1 MGGRLHMDRALA
13 VAVAV
18 ADTPQVRRALSTP
31 DPSRTLQPFAEQVR
45 RDSRTD
51 FVVVM
56 GLDRTRYSHP
66 NPAEIGGRFVGDL
79 GPAPRGGQFT
89 QEYTGTLGRSMRAV
103 VPVFDGTGSG
113 RVVALVSVGITA
125 ERIQDALADRLPAI
139 GLAAVTIL
147 AVGLL
152 GAWLI
157 SRRLRRQTHGLGE
170 REITRMYEYY
180 DAVLHAVREG
190 LLLRRADGRVQLL
203 NDEAQHLLG
212 LGDGAVGRF
221 VGDLGLPPS
230 LVRAIRSRGPA
241 ARRDPPARRR
251 RAGGQHRPRPVA
263 GPRRRPRGDPAR
275 PHRAP
280 GRRRGARHR
289 PRARGVAAG
298 AEPRGVQPAAHG
310 RLPGRAGARRRGPGL
325 RHRGARDRPA
335 AHRPGGRSVSDPVV
349 SALLLGKTAPAAE
362 RGVQLRIAEGTD
374 VTGLPVDQRDA
385 VTILGNLVDNAIDAV
400 GDADTRVVLVDLT
413 GSPPPSTYGS
423 PTPATACRRPWSTRS
438 SSAAGR
444 PRPRRPGRARAGAG
458 ARRPGRS
465 QVRRPRRRRGLGARR
480 RPVRRTHRDRVV
492 TAPDVSVLVVEDEE
506 LSAQAHADYVRRTAG
521 FALAGVARSSV
532 EALRALRRTPVDLVL
547 LDMHLPDGHGLALLR
562 RMRSEGILS
571 S

>member
-1 MGGRLHMDRALA
+1 MRSVPRPTSSPSRGGSAVARQILLLQVLVVLVVVVGALALAYADARRTQTAGARDRALA

-190 LLLRRADGRVQLL
+190 LLLVDADGRVQLL

-230 LVRAIRSRGPA
+230 LVRAIRSRD
-241 ARRDPPARRR
+241 RRPDEIHLLDDAVLVVNTAPARWQGRDVGLVVTLR
-251 RAGGQHRPRPVA
+251 DHTELQAVA
-263 GPRRRPRGDPAR
+263 GELDTVRGLAESLR
-275 PHRAP
+275 SQNHEASNRLHTVVSLVEL
-280 GRRRGARHR
+280 GRTDEALDF
-289 PRARGVAAG
+289 ATEELEIA
-298 AEPRGVQPAAHG
+298 Q
-310 RLPGRAGARRRGPGL
+310 LL
-325 RHRGARDRPA
+325 TDRVV
-335 AHRPGGRSVSDPVV
+335 GSVSDPVV
-349 SALLLGKTAPAAE
+349 SALLLGKTAQAAE

-413 GSPPPSTYGS
+413 GSPASFHLRVADSGHGLPPALVDQVFERG
-423 PTPATACRRPWSTRS
+423 WSTKTS
-438 SSAAGR
+438 DG
-444 PRPRRPGRARAGAG
+444 
-458 ARRPGRS
+458 
-465 QVRRPRRRRGLGARR
+465 QVGRGLGLA
-480 RPVRRTHRDRVV
+480 
-492 TAPDVSVLVVEDEE
+492 LVVQAVRKYGGHVDVAASE
-506 LSAQAHADYVRRTAG
+506 LGGAQFDVRIGTG
-521 FALAGVARSSV
+521 S
-532 EALRALRRTPVDLVL
+532 
-547 LDMHLPDGHGLALLR
+547 
-562 RMRSEGILS
+562 
-571 S
+571 